1 MMNLSPLT
9 NAILGSTP
17 FGWLGVAF
25 FKLHHQ
31 CNRTRIEL
39 TMPTLRPASVKALVF
54 ASHNG

>member
-1 MMNLSPLT
+1 MMNLSTLT
-9 NAILGSTP
+9 NAIPIPAP

-31 CNRTRIEL
+31 CNQTRIEL
-39 TMPTLRPASVKALVF
+39 AMPTLRPASVKALAF